1 MGERV
6 VHQTFILILSGL
18 VLLGCSYGQTLD
30 QAIQPIE
37 NLGQSLFQRV
47 DLTDNEQI
55 QKEVILSNTVSASLP
70 SVESNIQ
77 AAVSQDKSFFDRGI
91 DQVGVKNT
99 DFFGPHLF
107 TSPQA
112 IEIASAGELFS
123 GVSKSAVETLAISKE
138 NINQQLS
145 SRISIPELRCPFAN
159 VPDCIGAATSRYRTI
174 DGSCNNLNKKLWGRS
189 FTPFER
195 LLPALY
201 DNGVDEPRQTSLFG
215 GPLPLARK
223 ISSQFHQPSLIGHLM
238 PDLSHMTM
246 EFGQF
251 LSHDIQRNALSTGYA
266 GSSLTC
272 CGSNGPIS
280 RPNCFAIE
288 IPTDDPYYSQFNRTC
303 LNFVRA
309 LPTPKLDCSLGQRQ
323 QLNQNTHYI
332 DGSQIYGSDEQTS
345 NSLRAF
351 TGGKLQTGADPAI
364 PNLLPK
370 DTTNAANCIL
380 PASNANVKCFLAG
393 DVRVNQHPAL
403 ISIHTIFMREHN
415 RIAAGLEALNNGWS
429 DQILYDEARKIVGA
443 MLQHITYKEYLPE
456 ILGDALM
463 NTYGLKPLTNG
474 YFNGYTNS
482 VNPAIKNEFS
492 AAAFRF
498 GHSQVHDSLK
508 YNNGAQPFKDVFL
521 NPSSL
526 YDASG
531 GVNSIT
537 KGLMESNSQKVDE
550 RLTSQLTRHLFERQ
564 PGFGGDLAAINIQR
578 GRDHGIP
585 FYQLIKAVCNVSS
598 NVHDAS
604 VWTALSA
611 LYQSPFDIDLYSAGV
626 SEKPVSGGKIGP
638 TFACIIAKQ
647 FEALKKGDRYY
658 YENSGDQ
665 AFTLEQL
672 AEIRKTT
679 LSKIVCRNTGIAAT
693 PTKAFIKST
702 SLSNPTMPCSGV
714 SAIDYSKWKCGWS
727 DWGQW
732 TPCVNFIQFRLRTCR
747 QQKPCAADVC
757 TGDAF
762 EIQMCGSASSA
773 DLPRI
778 QAEIQSFRSILDVQH
793 KSNGF
798 VDLQMAQSAL
808 QSIASQNVLQSADAS
823 LSAA

>member
-1 MGERV
+1 MGKRLI
-6 VHQTFILILSGL
+6 HRKFLSILGVL
-18 VLLGCSYGQTLD
+18 VLLACSQGQTLE

-37 NLGQSLFQRV
+37 NLDKTLFQRV
-47 DLTDNEQI
+47 DVTANEKI
-55 QKEVILSNTVSASLP
+55 QKDVILSNIVSASLP
-70 SVESNIQ
+70 SIELNIQ
-77 AAVSQDKSFFDRGI
+77 SAVSQDKSFFDRGI
-91 DQVGVKNT
+91 DQVGVRNT
-99 DFFGPHLF
+99 DFFGPHLI

-112 IEIASAGELFS
+112 IEIASVGELFS
-123 GVSKSAVETLAISKE
+123 GVAKSAVEKLAISKE

-145 SRISIPELRCPFAN
+145 SRTPISGLRCPFSN
-159 VPDCIGAATSRYRTI
+159 VPDCTAAATSRYRTI
-174 DGSCNNLNKKLWGRS
+174 DGSCNNLNNKLWGRS

-195 LLPALY
+195 MLPALY
-201 DNGVDEPRQTSLFG
+201 DNGIDEPRQTSLFG

-272 CGSNGPIS
+272 CGSTGPIS

-345 NSLRAF
+345 NSLRTF
-351 TGGKLQTGADPAI
+351 TGGKLQTGADPTI

-370 DTTNAANCIL
+370 DTANAANCIL

-403 ISIHTIFMREHN
+403 ISLHTIFMREHN

-429 DQILYDEARKIVGA
+429 DQIIYDEARKIVGA

-456 ILGDALM
+456 ILGDAIM
-463 NTYGLKPLTNG
+463 NTYGLKPLTSG
-474 YFNGYTNS
+474 YFNGYKSS

-498 GHSQVHDSLK
+498 GHSMVHDSLK
-508 YNNGAQPFKDVFL
+508 YNNGEQYFKDVFL
-521 NPSSL
+521 NPSTL
-526 YDASG
+526 YDTSG

-537 KGLMESNSQKVDE
+537 KGLTESNSQKVDE
-550 RLTSQLTRHLFERQ
+550 RLSSQITRHLFERQ
-564 PGFGGDLAAINIQR
+564 PGFGGDLVAINIQR

-585 FYQLIKAVCNVSS
+585 FYQLIKTVCNVSG
-598 NVHDAS
+598 NVHEPS
-604 VWTALSA
+604 VWTALNG

-626 SEKPVSGGKIGP
+626 SEKPISASKIGP

-672 AEIRKTT
+672 VEIRKTT
-679 LSKIVCRNTGIAAT
+679 LSRIVCRNTGIT
-693 PTKAFIKST
+693 SIPTKAFIKNISAT
-702 SLSNPTMPCSGV
+702 NPTMSCSGV
-714 SAIDYSKWKCGWS
+714 SAIDYNKWKCGWS
-727 DWGQW
+727 DWGPW

-762 EIQMCGSASSA
+762 EVQMCGSVSDV

-778 QAEIQSFRSILDVQH
+778 KAEIQSFRSILDTQH
-793 KSNGF
+793 KLVGV
-798 VDLQMAQSAL
+798 VDLHTAQSAL
-808 QSIASQNVLQSADAS
+808 QNIASQHALQNVDVS